1 MTIATTHAGPEPQRP
16 MLAVERARLGGVIG
30 AHTVVDFFSFMVIPL
45 LSVLEGRLALT
56 QVQGSVVIGLGAL
69 SSGLIQPLV
78 ALVSDRWNT
87 RVPGVL
93 GFLAAVVAIGSL
105 GRVQSFEQL
114 IAVQVIGTAGIGA
127 FHPVAAASVG
137 QLAGRR
143 RSLGVAC
150 FFVAGMLGGVLGNTG
165 APLLHAGIGLDRFAV
180 LIIPGVAVVALFA
193 AAVMGVPHRVEGA
206 SETHR
211 SLDAAARRVRW
222 FAVGVLYA
230 GNAVRFTV
238 NQALIQLVIRWSE
251 RAVLNREGA
260 GALDES
266 LRAQASMLNGPAQAS
281 MQVGMALGG
290 LALGAV
296 LAPRSEKRALVLI
309 PLLGVAS
316 VALFPLT
323 LALGSHGVTVA
334 AGLVLAGIS
343 GVGFGALVPV
353 SISMAQRLLPHRT
366 SLASGLMMGGAWS
379 IAAVGAPMGQG
390 MIGVFGLGP
399 AFGWIAGLLLSTSVI
414 ALLLP
419 GRVIRELSAH

>member
-309 PLLGVAS
+309 PLL
-316 VALFPLT
+316 
-323 LALGSHGVTVA
+323 LGSHGVTVA